1 MGMLR
6 RQGLLEF
13 VGTRG
18 GGGGEGMWRS
28 TEWFYGGD

>member
-18 GGGGEGMWRS
+18 GGGEGMWRS